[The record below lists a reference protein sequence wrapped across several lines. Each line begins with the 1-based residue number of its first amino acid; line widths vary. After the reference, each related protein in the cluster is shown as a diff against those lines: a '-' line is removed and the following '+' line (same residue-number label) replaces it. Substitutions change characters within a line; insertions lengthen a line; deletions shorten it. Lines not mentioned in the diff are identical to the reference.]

1 MRIVA
6 VIALLLLCLGAT
18 ASPILASDTPIT
30 IVPSEAHPQMPPH
43 GSFLP
48 PAPPAAG
55 AGGRGA
61 QTKYLGAN
69 IFEGKVM

>member
-30 IVPSEAHPQMPPH
+30 IVPSEAHPQM
-43 GSFLP
+43 LP
-48 PAPPAAG
+48 
-55 AGGRGA
+55 
-61 QTKYLGAN
+61 N
-69 IFEGKVM
+69 